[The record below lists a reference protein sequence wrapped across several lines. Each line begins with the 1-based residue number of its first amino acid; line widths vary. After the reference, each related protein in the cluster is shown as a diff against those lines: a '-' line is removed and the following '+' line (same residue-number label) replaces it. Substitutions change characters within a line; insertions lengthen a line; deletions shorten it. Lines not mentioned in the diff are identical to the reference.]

1 MEYENTIEPKIED
14 VQENTDAQRKG
25 LITKKRLLIIM
36 AAVTVITLVTL
47 YATSVISTTV
57 FNATLLSIV
66 GMASA
71 LVLFLLVRDARQ
83 KKGVKKWI
91 VLLVKLLPTML
102 LFVLYLAAVINT
114 QLFII
119 LKAVLLATFITVTIT
134 MLVMAKVKR
143 KNEVQ

>member
-1 MEYENTIEPKIED
+1 MEYKNTTEPKIED

-25 LITKKRLLIIM
+25 LITKKRLPIIM
-36 AAVTVITLVTL
+36 AAVMAITLVAL
-47 YATSVISTTV
+47 YAASVISTTV
-57 FNATLLSIV
+57 FNAILLSMV
-66 GMASA
+66 GMASV

-91 VLLVKLLPTML
+91 VLLVKLLLMMP
-102 LFVLYLAAVINT
+102 LFALYLAAVINT

-119 LKAVLLATFITVTIT
+119 LKAVLLATFITISIT

-143 KNEVQ
+143 KKEA